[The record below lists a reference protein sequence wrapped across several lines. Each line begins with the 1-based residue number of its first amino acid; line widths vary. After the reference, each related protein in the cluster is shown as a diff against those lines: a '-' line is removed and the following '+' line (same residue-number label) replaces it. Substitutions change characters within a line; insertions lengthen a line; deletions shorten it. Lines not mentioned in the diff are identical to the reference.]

1 MFSSGV
7 LAFGRQYEIVNG
19 FVVLPSRVVSGRRF
33 LVTCCSLLPC
43 KPLIEKSQYLGNV
56 ELNIL
61 QIKVL
66 LAIFLHLEQVIKL
79 QVKFK
84 QSSSSTYW
92 IMLALGQ
99 GIGVAGILPL

>member
-1 MFSSGV
+1 MCSSGV
-7 LAFGRQYEIVNG
+7 LAFGRLYEIVNG
-19 FVVLPSRVVSGRRF
+19 FVVLLSRVVSGRRF

-66 LAIFLHLEQVIKL
+66 LAIFLHFEQVIKL

-92 IMLALGQ
+92 IMLVFGHK
-99 GIGVAGILPL
+99 IGRARFLPL